1 MRSQKKKIPMPSV
14 PLTIT
19 PQVEEVKDSP
29 SPEQLKEIKGK
40 EPQEETMMKE
50 ERPIEGTS
58 KNKTPAEN
66 FCMHPCWN

>member
-1 MRSQKKKIPMPSV
+1 MPLFSV
-14 PLTIT
+14 TIT
-19 PQVEEVKDSP
+19 PQVEEFKDSP

-58 KNKTPAEN
+58 
-66 FCMHPCWN
+66 